1 MEFNHK
7 TSNTSFRLLAAQ
19 LHRTKSRISPGLLVI
34 ATLGLS
40 CLSTV
45 LNIVIAQPTTS
56 QSATA
61 RELSIMLLNKVKR
74 YLPDASIVVG
84 IISPNGYS
92 SIWLRKY
99 I

>member
-7 TSNTSFRLLAAQ
+7 TSNTSFRLLAEQ
-19 LHRTKSRISPGLLVI
+19 LHRTKSRISLGLLLI

-45 LNIVIAQPTTS
+45 LNIVIVQPTTS
-56 QSATA
+56 QSATTA

-84 IISPNGYS
+84 IISPNGTQVYGYGN
-92 SIWLRKY
+92 I
-99 I
+99 